1 MPSASTNEFVE
12 RLPFIFLLVNF
23 LKRKMLVV
31 NGYFAVTG
39 RIFAIRDLKIPRY
52 RCTGTGS
59 VPVHVKCSC
68 A

>member
-1 MPSASTNEFVE
+1 MTDGLEKIDEVKRWDLAQ
-12 RLPFIFLLVNF
+12 LPGPDLGTPANIPQI
-23 LKRKMLVV
+23 
-31 NGYFAVTG
+31 G
-39 RIFAIRDLKIPRY
+39 DLKIPRY